1 MKAAVITSFSM
12 PPRYTEFAEPVAA
25 SPTEMVVDVLAVGLH
40 HVTRG
45 KASGAHYSS
54 AGALPMIPGVDGVGR
69 GPDGKLRYFV
79 QAPNQSGTMAERTVI
94 RLDQSFVAP
103 DESDPVA
110 VAAAMNP
117 GMSAWLALRCRAP
130 FQPGQKV
137 LIIGATGSSG
147 SMAVQIAKHLGAGQ
161 IIAVGRDAHK
171 LAKLSA
177 LGATHAIRVDDP
189 ALGAL
194 ASEVDVVLDYVWG
207 EGSVRLME
215 QLLKQQAN
223 RGQKLSWVQIGS
235 MGGDVAG
242 IPGAFLRSANL
253 QLLGS
258 GIGSLSMRQ
267 IVAELPALIQ
277 EVARGTFRIDAR
289 AVPLS
294 EIEQVWAEPAQSSA
308 RIVFTP

>member
-25 SPTEMVVDVLAVGLH
+25 SPAEMVVDVLAAGLH

-54 AGALPMIPGVDGVGR
+54 PGALPMIPGVDGVGR
-69 GPDGKLRYFV
+69 GSDGKLRYFG
-79 QAPNQSGTMAERTVI
+79 QAPDQLGTMAQRTVI
-94 RLDQSFVAP
+94 RLDQSFVLP
-103 DESDPVA
+103 DGSDPVA

-130 FQPGQKV
+130 FQPGQKL
-137 LIIGATGSSG
+137 LIVGATGSSG
-147 SMAVQIAKHLGAGQ
+147 SMAVQIARHLGAGQ
-161 IIAVGRDAHK
+161 IIAVGRDTRK
-171 LAKLSA
+171 LATLSA
-177 LGATHAIRVDDP
+177 LGATHAVTMDDP
-189 ALGAL
+189 ALGGL
-194 ASEVDVVLDYVWG
+194 ANEVDVVLDYVWG
-207 EGSVRLME
+207 ESSVRLME
-215 QLLKQQAN
+215 RLLKQRAD

-235 MGGDVAG
+235 TGGDVAG

-277 EVARGTFRIDAR
+277 EVALGTFRIDAR

-294 EIEQVWAEPAQSSA
+294 QVEQVWTEPVQSSA

>member
-25 SPTEMVVDVLAVGLH
+25 SPAEMVVDVLAVGLH

-54 AGALPMIPGVDGVGR
+54 AGSLPMIPGVDGVGR
-69 GPDGKLRYFV
+69 GSDGKLRYFG
-79 QAPNQSGTMAERTVI
+79 QAPDQLGTMAQRTVI
-94 RLDQSFVAP
+94 RLDQSFVLP
-103 DESDPVA
+103 DGSDPVA
-110 VAAAMNP
+110 VAAGMNP

-147 SMAVQIAKHLGAGQ
+147 SMAVQIAKHMGAAQ
-161 IIAVGRDAHK
+161 IIAVGRDTRK
-171 LAKLSA
+171 LATLSA
-177 LGATHAIRVDDP
+177 LGATHAVSMDNP

-194 ASEVDVVLDYVWG
+194 ANEVDVVLDYVWG
-207 EGSVRLME
+207 ESSVRLME
-215 QLLKQQAN
+215 QLLKQRAN

-253 QLLGS
+253 NILGS

-277 EVARGTFRIDAR
+277 EVALGTFRIEAR

-294 EIEQVWAEPAQSSA
+294 EIEQVWTEPAQSSA